1 MITSSSRWI
10 WRPTVRR
17 HCGPGERSPVE
28 ALNRVLGAAVSSA
41 EVRGTHQATGPTRA
55 DPDGLRGS
63 LAMTGD
69 DGGYAAVIR
78 QAAHDA
84 VRALLATSPDSIAGS
99 QALRE
104 VTTWLAAEH
113 GAAAVIDLAEE
124 LAADLAEAFDAV
136 AAAEGRPALAV
147 LDSWFHDIPP
157 PLTAPGL
164 TSAAE
169 PGEAPRGREDREEPP
184 RGGATS

>member
-1 MITSSSRWI
+1 M
-10 WRPTVRR
+10 P
-17 HCGPGERSPVE
+17 C
-28 ALNRVLGAAVSSA
+28 
-41 EVRGTHQATGPTRA
+41 
-55 DPDGLRGS
+55 
-63 LAMTGD
+63 D
-69 DGGYAAVIR
+69 DDVYAAVIR

-84 VRALLATSPDSIAGS
+84 VRALLAASPDSITGS
-99 QALRE
+99 QSLRE

-136 AAAEGRPALAV
+136 AAAEGRPAPTI
-147 LDSWFHDIPP
+147 LDRWFHDVPPP

-169 PGEAPRGREDREEPP
+169 PREAPRGREDREESP
-184 RGGATS
+184 RGGSAS